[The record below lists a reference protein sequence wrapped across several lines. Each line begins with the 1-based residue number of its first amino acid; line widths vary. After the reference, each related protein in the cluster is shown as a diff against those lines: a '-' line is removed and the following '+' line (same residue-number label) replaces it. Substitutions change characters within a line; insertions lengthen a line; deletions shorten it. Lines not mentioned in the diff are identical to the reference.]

1 MLVINKKNQNGQYC
15 EGKDVDM
22 RQSLLE
28 RCEAQIHNE
37 AVLRKADRFEFEQ
50 LIKFGAFM
58 HASAERESDPRRIKA
73 CKLVL
78 QEKALAF
85 ARFREPLKYV
95 LQTKMALSDDPI
107 VFIEDV
113 LDVYEQLREG
123 RMQPG
128 EVLAMAATAI
138 VENCPADRRD
148 AVVEK
153 AIAEYEKAAELRS
166 LLGDG
171 PDVLLVILMVMAGKE
186 ADQAAGEI
194 RDLLQEMKEKYRLD
208 SNAARYIAMVLVLS
222 DNPVDNKVADL
233 FRLFDACDKTGHA
246 TSADNLMVVY
256 TIFADSK
263 YDFGELVTAIS
274 EVDEWLKKKKGYGS
288 FGIGGHGRSLFAA
301 LLAFEDIDAD
311 CTVVA
316 PDGASAMA
324 DVPDEAN
331 TMADVPDEASAMADV
346 LVKRPVPILTML
358 ILVFVIASKAR

>member
-1 MLVINKKNQNGQYC
+1 
-15 EGKDVDM
+15 
-22 RQSLLE
+22 
-28 RCEAQIHNE
+28 
-37 AVLRKADRFEFEQ
+37 
-50 LIKFGAFM
+50 
-58 HASAERESDPRRIKA
+58 
-73 CKLVL
+73 
-78 QEKALAF
+78 
-85 ARFREPLKYV
+85 
-95 LQTKMALSDDPI
+95 
-107 VFIEDV
+107 
-113 LDVYEQLREG
+113 
-123 RMQPG
+123 
-128 EVLAMAATAI
+128 MAATAI

-171 PDVLLVILMVMAGKE
+171 PVVLLVVLMVMAGKE

-194 RDLLQEMKEKYRLD
+194 GDLLQEMKEKYRLD
-208 SNAARYIAMVLVLS
+208 SNAARYIAMVLALS
-222 DNPVDNKVADL
+222 SNPVDNRVAGL

-263 YDFGELVTAIS
+263 YDLDELVAAIS

-331 TMADVPDEASAMADV
+331 TMADAPDEASAMADV